1 MFCLDMD
8 EDGSTIDGSLPDW
21 ANQIYSFDLAHL
33 DKHFKDAEV
42 RYYLVE
48 ST

>member
-1 MFCLDMD
+1 MFCLDIN